1 MKNLQ
6 KFLAM
11 LIIMVMLSSVVLP
24 TFVLADESGE
34 GGVYLPVVEV
44 NYEQNEKELS
54 PVEKMFAM
62 LVNGIANALNYIVA
76 RAIGQQ
82 VVIDDLVFNEYPPTR
97 IDYFKGAGATGISE
111 IIWGD
116 GTMPGLSVTVVECY
130 SFFRSIAIIG
140 YMIMLIYMGIRIL
153 LASTGQSVSHYK
165 TLFMYWVTGVA
176 ILFLYPYVMKYTI
189 KLNDGFV
196 ATVSANRSN
205 YNVAPTRNSMKPIS
219 TSSFEDIDF
228 SENAF
233 ESNGSDYMSQIANDA
248 NQGKRFAM
256 ALVYLILTW
265 QLITLIIHYYKRV
278 FMVGFLI
285 AIFPLVVLFYAL
297 DKIGDGKSQAFNHWN
312 KEFMLNVLIQSFH
325 AVVYVFVCGSIYAS
339 YSANTGIDYI
349 LVIIGSTFLFTGEE
363 IIKKIFSQSS
373 PAGGVKS
380 LKDTAA
386 GTMAKVAVAKGIATA
401 VTKPVIGKDSI
412 VAKTKNSIN
421 QMKAADAKLAAFDSM
436 AKPVEEP
443 NVGMR
448 LDHTQATLDAIN
460 NDSTL
465 SDAQKR
471 QKKAEAV
478 ELANAVA
485 AINNP
490 NSRSVEELQRAYSTV
505 QKAQA
510 QDPNNAILQD
520 LKLTEDQMDAL
531 NGIGN
536 QIAGV
541 IAASGGVFDPVTI
554 DREIQLRLGYVL
566 DGMSDQERN
575 KYKNMVLTNLAVN
588 GGMRYD
594 ADPLGRVESEV
605 DGGVEAIRNMM
616 DSFVSKDRLENAL
629 KDAEAS
635 GDEVAKARIAQA
647 QADAERDRAALS
659 RKAHEWAASF
669 HDGDESKST
678 HSEKAVARSMLI
690 IANRKEG
697 LYSTDEYLAA
707 VTELKRNMD
716 DTEATRKMAEKLDVD
731 IDLLNHALLA
741 QADSEG
747 LIKSD
752 ARTHLRDYEKHSR
765 DGLYD
770 DELSGHDLVMIAMEK
785 DPTKRNDLRNKVV
798 KSMTEARQL
807 TNMQESD
814 MIRDVA
820 SEILVANEV
829 DVTEGGLST
838 TKFLNGQTREDILKE
853 RKQAKQNMWRNLA
866 GYKDTQA
873 TGGYSKEYE
882 KAIDTYNAHFRGD
895 QEGDYTYDD
904 YTE

>member
-1 MKNLQ
+1 MGFFK
-6 KFLAM
+6 KFLSM
-11 LIIMVMLSSVVLP
+11 LILIVMLSSSLLP
-24 TFVLADESGE
+24 TFVLAE
-34 GGVYLPVVEV
+34 GYTLPVIEK
-44 NYEQNEKELS
+44 NYEQDEKELS
-54 PVEKMFAM
+54 PVEKMFAE
-62 LVNGIANALNYIVA
+62 LINGIANALNYLVSKA
-76 RAIGQQ
+76 VGQQ

-97 IDYFKGAGATGISE
+97 IDYFKAAGDAGVSE

-116 GTMPGLSVTVVECY
+116 GSMPGLSVTVEECY

-140 YMIMLIYMGIRIL
+140 YMIMLIYMGLRIL
-153 LASTGQSVSHYK
+153 LSSTGQSLSHYK
-165 TLFMYWVTGVA
+165 TLFMYWVMGIA
-176 ILFLYPYVMKYTI
+176 ILFFYPYVMKYTI

-196 ATVSANRSN
+196 ATVSANRSQ
-205 YNVAPTRNSMKPIS
+205 YNVAPQRNSLKNV
-219 TSSFEDIDF
+219 TTTSFEDIDL
-228 SENAF
+228 A
-233 ESNGSDYMSQIANDA
+233 SNPFNTNGTDYMSQISNDA

-256 ALVYLILTW
+256 ALTYLILTW

-285 AIFPLVVLFYAL
+285 SIFPIVVLFYAL

-325 AVVYVFVCGSIYAS
+325 AIVYVFVCGSIYAS
-339 YSANTGIDYI
+339 YNASTGIDYI

-386 GTMAKVAVAKGIATA
+386 GTMAKVAVAKGVATA
-401 VTKPVIGKDSI
+401 VTKPIIGKDSI
-412 VAKTKNSIN
+412 VAKAKNSYN

-443 NVGMR
+443 NVGLR

-460 NDSTL
+460 NDSSL
-465 SDAQKR
+465 SDAEKR
-471 QKKAEAV
+471 QKRAEAM

-485 AINNP
+485 AVNNP
-490 NSRSVEELQRAYSTV
+490 NSRSVEELQRAYATV
-505 QKAQA
+505 EKARA
-510 QDPNNAILQD
+510 NNPNSAILQD
-520 LKLTEDQMDAL
+520 LKLTEDQLDAL

-541 IAASGGVFDPVTI
+541 VAASGGVFDPVTI

-566 DGMSDQERN
+566 NGMSDQERN

-594 ADPLGRVESEV
+594 ADPQERVESEV

-616 DSFVSKDRLENAL
+616 NSFVSKDRLDKAL
-629 KDAEAS
+629 EEAEAS
-635 GDEVAKARIAQA
+635 GDEAAKARIAQA
-647 QADAERDRAALS
+647 QADAERDRAELARKS
-659 RKAHEWAASF
+659 REWAASF
-669 HDGDESKST
+669 HDGDESQTT
-678 HSEKAVARSMLI
+678 HSERSVARSMLI

-697 LYSTDEYLAA
+697 LYSTKEYLDA
-707 VTELKRNMD
+707 VSILKQNMD
-716 DTEATRKMAEKLDVD
+716 DTDATRKMAEGLDVD

-752 ARTHLRDYEKHSR
+752 ARGHLREYEKHSR

-770 DELSGHDLVMIAMEK
+770 DELSGHELVMIAMEQ
-785 DPTKRNDLRNKVV
+785 DPAKRSALRDRVV
-798 KSMTEARQL
+798 QSMTDARHE

-820 SEILVANEV
+820 AEILVANEV
-829 DVTEGGLST
+829 DVSEGGMST
-838 TKFLNGQTREDILKE
+838 TKFFNGQTREDILKE
-853 RKQAKQNMWRNLA
+853 RRQAKQNMWRNLA

-873 TGGYSKEYE
+873 TGAYSKEYE
-882 KAIDTYNAHFRGD
+882 DAIETYNAHFRGD